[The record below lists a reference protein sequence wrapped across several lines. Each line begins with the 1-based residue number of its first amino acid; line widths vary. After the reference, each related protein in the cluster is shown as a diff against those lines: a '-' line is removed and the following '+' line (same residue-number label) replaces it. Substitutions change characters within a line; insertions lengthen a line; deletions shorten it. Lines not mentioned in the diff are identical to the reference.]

1 MKIQIHC
8 FSKGENFGLV
18 NHLEV
23 KLFCLLLSEVLVDS
37 ISVKFMVLVKR
48 IAKKKKK
55 KKKIKKKKNL
65 KFIQRGSSLV
75 TLNAV
80 TLSIDFCL

>member
-18 NHLEV
+18 KHLEV
-23 KLFCLLLSEVLVDS
+23 KPFCLLLSEVLVDS

-48 IAKKKKK
+48 IAKKNKRLRQKNTVDRK
-55 KKKIKKKKNL
+55 AKIL
-65 KFIQRGSSLV
+65 KSFREGLV
-75 TLNAV
+75 
-80 TLSIDFCL
+80 